1 MEMKPN
7 NNINKNINNKETN
20 YSIQLEL
27 MDSQQND
34 LEDI

>member
-1 MEMKPN
+1 MKPN

-27 MDSQQND
+27 MDSQQKD